1 VIPLPAEV
9 VVAVIS
15 GLGTLLGSMIGV
27 IASNKLVQY
36 RLQEL
41 EKKVEA
47 HNKLDSR
54 LRDLD
59 ARFGQLELIVK
70 MHHKNDE

>member
-1 VIPLPAEV
+1 MSAEV
-9 VVAVIS
+9 MVAIIS

-27 IASNKLVQY
+27 IASNKLTQY

-47 HNKLDSR
+47 HNKLDTR

-59 ARFGQLELIVK
+59 ARFGQLELRVN
-70 MHHKNDE
+70 MFHKHDE